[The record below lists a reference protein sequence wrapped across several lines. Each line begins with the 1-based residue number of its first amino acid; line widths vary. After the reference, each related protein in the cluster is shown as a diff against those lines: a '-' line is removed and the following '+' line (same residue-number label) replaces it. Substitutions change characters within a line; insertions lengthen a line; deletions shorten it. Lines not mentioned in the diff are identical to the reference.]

1 MADEHKKKDPADVAF
16 LACLPDTIDPAR
28 AEGPVRRQP
37 AVNAP
42 GRPSRCPPPEEP
54 GASLG
59 TRAGRRAPGVSV
71 RAAAGVGHSVWFL
84 SILPPCV

>member
-1 MADEHKKKDPADVAF
+1 MADEHKIKDTAGVAF
-16 LACLPDTIDPAR
+16 LTCPAETTNPR
-28 AEGPVRRQP
+28 GPRPVRRQP

-71 RAAAGVGHSVWFL
+71 RAAAGVGRSVWFL

>member
-1 MADEHKKKDPADVAF
+1 MPDEHKKKDPADVAF
-16 LACLPDTIDPAR
+16 LTCPPDTINPR
-28 AEGPVRRQP
+28 GPRPVRRQP

-59 TRAGRRAPGVSV
+59 TRAGRLAPGVSV
-71 RAAAGVGHSVWFL
+71 RVAAGVGRSVWFL